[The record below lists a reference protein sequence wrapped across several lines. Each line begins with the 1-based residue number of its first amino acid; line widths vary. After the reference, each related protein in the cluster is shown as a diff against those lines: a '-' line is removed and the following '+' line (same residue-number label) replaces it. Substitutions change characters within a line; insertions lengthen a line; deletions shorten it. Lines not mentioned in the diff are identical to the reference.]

1 VLITAELD
9 FNRDQQELIQQHGL
23 KVVHKPFN
31 VDKLLATLRN
41 LKQAARD

>member
-1 VLITAELD
+1 VLVTAVLD

-23 KVVHKPFN
+23 KVVHKPFD
-31 VDKLLATLRN
+31 VDQVLAILRN